1 MILKDLLHR
10 RKTQDLR
17 KESKNHELTTTKKEV
32 TPTKDITKSIRKSKS
47 FMNLLSLKLP
57 KSVSSSI
64 LKKSTSCNTLPKLTL
79 TPPISLSGSKINSPG
94 NVDEIELSNH
104 SARKPSTFVDV
115 SSSDIIDR
123 YNHTSMVQGFQRVTS
138 KPSSNKIVHP
148 RPNSAM
154 PVKFQTPQHY
164 DFSQPLTPVKYTA
177 NSILIEDEIDTLSFE
192 EDFSHSTTRQSMRPK
207 TSSTF
212 MGKTISL
219 SSHGQFDSTMHSLS
233 EPFTDAGSIVDAN
246 IQIYKHYS
254 VSKPPLKFVSTS
266 TPVESPPISPL
277 TTGSLEPK
285 LRSILGSYS
294 IKTQEVEDCS
304 TSKEV
309 SYLEEDEDEI
319 EDDDEEVETE
329 GVEEEAEIENE
340 ERDTTELQAGPTSF
354 TYNDT
359 TSGLLNDAE
368 LDFTDDKIDMF
379 RSELLDLVKKHK
391 AIVQKQQEEIDHLK
405 SLLIQEKKYT
415 SFLSSSP
422 KISSSSSPKEHP
434 ARAYFPHTP
443 LPATPDNESLTSL
456 LTSARS
462 RRVRRAG
469 FIPINITIA
478 KDHDENLSDLL
489 PPFRPSSSLPSTSYA
504 NVNNPHLYYDQLADS
519 SGSLP
524 ALDQASGDKR
534 NHSVS
539 SNISSVMSVYHGNST
554 ISSKDAT
561 TSLENH
567 NLECKNGDYSPEISK
582 EGTTLDHPDTSFTF
596 QFYA

>member
-17 KESKNHELTTTKKEV
+17 KETRKKHELATTKKDIP
-32 TPTKDITKSIRKSKS
+32 TTKDTTKSIRKSKS

-57 KSVSSSI
+57 ISKSNNI
-64 LKKSTSCNTLPKLTL
+64 LKKSTSCNAFPQLTL
-79 TPPISLSGSKINSPG
+79 TPPVSSARSNANSPG
-94 NVDEIELSNH
+94 SVDEKQPSNQ
-104 SARKPSTFVDV
+104 STGNPSTFVDV
-115 SSSDIIDR
+115 SNSDIIDR

-138 KPSSNKIVHP
+138 KPSADKIVHP
-148 RPNSAM
+148 RPSSAI
-154 PVKFQTPQHY
+154 PVKFHTPQHY
-164 DFSQPLTPVKYTA
+164 DFSQPLTPIK
-177 NSILIEDEIDTLSFE
+177 NSILIDDEIDALSFE

-212 MGKTISL
+212 MGKTVSL
-219 SSHGQFDSTMHSLS
+219 SSHGQFDSTMHSFS

-266 TPVESPPISPL
+266 TPVESPPVSPL

-285 LRSILGSYS
+285 LKSILGSYS
-294 IKTQEVEDCS
+294 IKTQEAEVLME
-304 TSKEV
+304 SKEV
-309 SYLEEDEDEI
+309 SYLEEEIELEDADEEVEI
-319 EDDDEEVETE
+319 EDDEEEVA
-329 GVEEEAEIENE
+329 VENE
-340 ERDTTELQAGPTSF
+340 ERDTTELQTGPTSF

-359 TSGLLNDAE
+359 SSRLLNDTE
-368 LDFTDDKIDMF
+368 LDFTDDKTDMF

-422 KISSSSSPKEHP
+422 KLSSSSSPKELP

-443 LPATPDNESLTSL
+443 YSATSDNESLTSL
-456 LTSARS
+456 FTPARS

-469 FIPINITIA
+469 FIPINITIP
-478 KDHDENLSDLL
+478 KDYDENLSDLL
-489 PPFRPSSSLPSTSYA
+489 PPFRPSSSIPSTSYA
-504 NVNNPHLYYDQLADS
+504 NINTPPIYHDQLANS

-524 ALDQASGDKR
+524 ALDQTSGDKR

-539 SNISSVMSVYHGNST
+539 SNTSSVMSVYHGNST

-561 TSLENH
+561 ASLENH
-567 NLECKNGDYSPEISK
+567 NLECKNGGFSPELSR
-582 EGTTLDHPDTSFTF
+582 EGTALDHPDTSFTF